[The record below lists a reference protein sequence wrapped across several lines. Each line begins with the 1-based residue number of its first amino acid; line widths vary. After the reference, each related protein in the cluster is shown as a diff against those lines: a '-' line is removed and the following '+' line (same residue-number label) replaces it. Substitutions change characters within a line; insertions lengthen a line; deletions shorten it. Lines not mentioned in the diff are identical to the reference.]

1 MVVMTRSGCF
11 WGLVFLVIVVRG
23 HSLSGG
29 YFFLPGVL
37 PLGRFA
43 GLMLFVLLLCALFLR
58 SVLVLRSVHC
68 LVLVG
73 FRVLCVGSVVCCTV
87 GVFGVIFPQW
97 FRNRKAGCMGS
108 GHSLVLCV
116 AWPVSL
122 VLPSSAFPAGGNP
135 VEGMVL
141 FFFLPRGPW
150 RCFGC
155 ACVDVVSSWLR
166 FRPFCVVLRLGLPVV
181 LTPGLFRSSGSLL
194 PCWIIAAP

>member
-23 HSLSGG
+23 RSFSGG

-73 FRVLCVGSVVCCTV
+73 FRVPCVGSVVCCTV

-108 GHSLVLCV
+108 GHSLVLRV

-122 VLPSSAFPAGGNP
+122 VLPSSAFPAVGNP

-141 FFFLPRGPW
+141 IFFLPRGLW
-150 RCFGC
+150 RCLGC

-166 FRPFCVVLRLGLPVV
+166 FRPFCVVLRLGLSVV
-181 LTPGLFRSSGSLL
+181 LASWLFRSLGSLL
-194 PCWIIAAP
+194 PCWIVAVL